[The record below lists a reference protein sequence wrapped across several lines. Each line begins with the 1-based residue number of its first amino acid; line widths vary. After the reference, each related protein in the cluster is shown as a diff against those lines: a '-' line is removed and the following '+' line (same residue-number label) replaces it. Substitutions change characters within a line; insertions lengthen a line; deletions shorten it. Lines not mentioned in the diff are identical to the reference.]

1 MNKKEVLEIRKQ
13 FTPANCAITRIAGC
27 YVDHEKNKKM
37 ESKSAFLSLPE
48 EEAFK
53 YFDIFKKTLS
63 GTMGKNM
70 LNMEFPIDQE
80 MPGGTQEFLMKL
92 KASKLEDDM
101 LLEEFY
107 DKVIATYE
115 YAENYYIILIHAMY
129 DVPGRSSDNL
139 EMFDASDEVYE
150 YLVCSIC
157 PVSLSKAGLSY
168 NAESNCIQDRIRD
181 WVVDMPDK
189 GFLFPAFND
198 RSTDIHGV
206 LYYTKKSEDL
216 QPELIEQLLG
226 AKMPM
231 SANTQKETFQML
243 IEDTLGEDGDYE
255 TIRNIHDT
263 LNDMIEE
270 HKEEQE
276 PLQLDKTDVRK
287 VFEKSGVSSEK
298 MECFDQNY
306 EETAGEKTSLLATN
320 ITETKKFQI
329 ETPDIVIKVNP
340 ERADLI
346 ETRVID
352 GRQCLVIAVDDH
364 IEVNGVNVRT
374 LKRKKGTE
382 EE

>member
-1 MNKKEVLEIRKQ
+1 MNKKEILEIRKQ

-48 EEAFK
+48 EDAFK
-53 YFDIFKKTLS
+53 YFDIFRKTLS
-63 GTMGKNM
+63 GSVGKNL
-70 LNMEFPIDQE
+70 LNLEFPTKQE

-92 KASKLEDDM
+92 RKSKLEDDQ

-107 DKVIATYE
+107 DRIIESYD
-115 YAENYYIILIHAMY
+115 YSENYYIVLIHAMY
-129 DVPGRSSDNL
+129 DIPGRASDGT
-139 EMFDASDEVYE
+139 EMYDASEEVYE
-150 YLVCSIC
+150 YLLCSIC

-168 NAESNCIQDRIRD
+168 HAESNCIQDRIRD
-181 WVVDMPDK
+181 WVVGMPDK

-216 QPELIEQLLG
+216 QQELIEQLLG
-226 AKMPM
+226 ARMPM

-270 HKEEQE
+270 HKEEPE
-276 PLQLDKTDVRK
+276 PLQLDKADVRK
-287 VFEKSGVSSEK
+287 VFEQSGVSSEK
-298 MECFDQNY
+298 MESFDQNY
-306 EETAGEKTSLLATN
+306 EATAGEKASLLAEN

-340 ERADLI
+340 GRTDLVD
-346 ETRVID
+346 TMVVN
-352 GRQCLVIAVDDH
+352 GRKCLVIAVDDSL
-364 IEVNGVNVRT
+364 EVNGIPVRT
-374 LKRKKGTE
+374 IERAE
-382 EE
+382 NE

>member
-1 MNKKEVLEIRKQ
+1 MNKREVLEIRKQ

-48 EEAFK
+48 EDAFK
-53 YFDIFKKTLS
+53 YFDIFRKTLS
-63 GTMGKNM
+63 GSVGKNL
-70 LNMEFPIDQE
+70 LNLEFPTKQE

-92 KASKLEDDM
+92 RKSKLEDDK

-107 DKVIATYE
+107 DRIIESYD
-115 YAENYYIILIHAMY
+115 YSENYYIVLIHAMY
-129 DVPGRSSDNL
+129 DIPGRASDGT
-139 EMFDASDEVYE
+139 EMYDASEEVYE
-150 YLVCSIC
+150 YLLCSIC

-168 NAESNCIQDRIRD
+168 HAESNCIQDRIRD
-181 WVVDMPDK
+181 WVVGMPDK

-198 RSTDIHGV
+198 RSTDIHGI

-216 QPELIEQLLG
+216 QQELIEQLLG
-226 AKMPM
+226 ARMPM

-270 HKEEQE
+270 HKEEPE
-276 PLQLDKTDVRK
+276 PLQLDKADVRK
-287 VFEKSGVSSEK
+287 VFEQSGVSSEK
-298 MECFDQNY
+298 MESFDQNY
-306 EETAGEKTSLLATN
+306 EETAGEKTSLLAEN

-340 ERADLI
+340 GRTDLVD
-346 ETRVID
+346 TMVVN
-352 GRQCLVIAVDDH
+352 GRKCLVIAVDDSL
-364 IEVNGVNVRT
+364 EVNGIPVRT
-374 LKRKKGTE
+374 IERAE
-382 EE
+382 NA

>member
-27 YVDHEKNKKM
+27 YVDHEKNKKV

-48 EEAFK
+48 EDAFK
-53 YFDIFKKTLS
+53 YFDIFRKTLS
-63 GTMGKNM
+63 GSVGKNL
-70 LNMEFPIDQE
+70 LNLEFPTKQE

-92 KASKLEDDM
+92 RKSKLEDDQ

-107 DKVIATYE
+107 DRIIESYN
-115 YAENYYIILIHAMY
+115 YGENYYIVLIHAMY
-129 DVPGRSSDNL
+129 DIPGRASDGT
-139 EMFDASDEVYE
+139 EMYDASEEVYE
-150 YLVCSIC
+150 YLLCSIC

-168 NAESNCIQDRIRD
+168 HAESNCIQDRIRD
-181 WVVDMPDK
+181 WVVGMPDK

-216 QPELIEQLLG
+216 QQELIEQLLG
-226 AKMPM
+226 ARMPM

-243 IEDTLGEDGDYE
+243 IEDTLGEDGDYK

-270 HKEEQE
+270 HKEKPE
-276 PLQLDKTDVRK
+276 PLQLDKADVRK
-287 VFEKSGVSSEK
+287 VFEQSGVSSEK
-298 MECFDQNY
+298 MESFDQNY
-306 EETAGEKTSLLATN
+306 EETAGEKTSLLAEN

-340 ERADLI
+340 GRTDLVD
-346 ETRVID
+346 TMVVN
-352 GRQCLVIAVDDH
+352 GRKCLVIAVDDSL
-364 IEVNGVNVRT
+364 EVNGIPVRT
-374 LKRKKGTE
+374 IERAE
-382 EE
+382 NE

>member
-1 MNKKEVLEIRKQ
+1 
-13 FTPANCAITRIAGC
+13 
-27 YVDHEKNKKM
+27 
-37 ESKSAFLSLPE
+37 
-48 EEAFK
+48 
-53 YFDIFKKTLS
+53 
-63 GTMGKNM
+63 
-70 LNMEFPIDQE
+70 
-80 MPGGTQEFLMKL
+80 
-92 KASKLEDDM
+92 
-101 LLEEFY
+101 
-107 DKVIATYE
+107 
-115 YAENYYIILIHAMY
+115 
-129 DVPGRSSDNL
+129 
-139 EMFDASDEVYE
+139 
-150 YLVCSIC
+150 
-157 PVSLSKAGLSY
+157 
-168 NAESNCIQDRIRD
+168 
-181 WVVDMPDK
+181 
-189 GFLFPAFND
+189 
-198 RSTDIHGV
+198 
-206 LYYTKKSEDL
+206 
-216 QPELIEQLLG
+216 
-226 AKMPM
+226 
-231 SANTQKETFQML
+231 ML

-270 HKEEQE
+270 HKEEPE

-287 VFEKSGVSSEK
+287 VFEKSGIPSEK
-298 MECFDQNY
+298 MESFDQNY